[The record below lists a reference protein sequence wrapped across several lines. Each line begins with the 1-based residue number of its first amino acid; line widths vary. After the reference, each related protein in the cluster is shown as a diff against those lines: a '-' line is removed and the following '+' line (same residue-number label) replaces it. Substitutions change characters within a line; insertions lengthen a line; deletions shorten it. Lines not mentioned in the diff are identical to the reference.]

1 MDGLITEEQ
10 ILALTNATKRAE
22 FLDTWPEWPVL
33 AEVPLLQLT
42 VRQIVLP
49 NRQRIVSLEYASKAF
64 AGYRQCFFQ
73 RLKLTEG
80 ININPFND
88 TGKSASIDL
97 LKDLRMEILKQKGK
111 EGDKL

>member
-1 MDGLITEEQ
+1 MEELITEEQ
-10 ILALTNATKRAE
+10 ILALTNTAKRAE

-33 AEVPLLQLT
+33 AEVPVLQLT

-49 NRQRIVSLEYASKAF
+49 NKQRIVSLEYASKAF

-73 RLKLTEG
+73 RLKLMEG
-80 ININPFND
+80 INPFSD
-88 TGKSASIDL
+88 TSKSASIDL

-111 EGDKL
+111 EGDKP